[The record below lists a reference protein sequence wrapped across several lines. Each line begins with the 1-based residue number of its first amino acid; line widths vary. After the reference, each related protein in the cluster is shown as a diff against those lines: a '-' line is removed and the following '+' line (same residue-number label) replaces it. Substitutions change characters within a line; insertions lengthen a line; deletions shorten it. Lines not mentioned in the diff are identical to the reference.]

1 MARTQRTL
9 LLRALA
15 LLALAALAAADA
27 ADCHKSESKAE
38 CLGKDGCVFCQASLV
53 PSGCFI
59 NSEAKLLPGCELRCS
74 APRRARSHTAACIC
88 CACILGFGVEGSS
101 GHLATCIAH
110 LIHHT
115 N

>member
-59 NSEAKLLPGCELRCS
+59 NSEAKLLPGCELRCP
-74 APRRARSHTAACIC
+74 APRPRALSHC
-88 CACILGFGVEGSS
+88 CVHLLRLHPRVCEG
-101 GHLATCIAH
+101 GR
-110 LIHHT
+110 
-115 N
+115 